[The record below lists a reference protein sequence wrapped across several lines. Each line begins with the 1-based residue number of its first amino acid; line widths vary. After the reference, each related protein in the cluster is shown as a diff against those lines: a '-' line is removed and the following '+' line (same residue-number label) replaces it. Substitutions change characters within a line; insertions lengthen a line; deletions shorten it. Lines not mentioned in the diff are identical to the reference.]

1 MKKRYDQKLREHGD
15 AGAILRQAQKD
26 LAFQHEMDRRIYEVE
41 AREYQTP
48 IFDVPLLAVERSDGT
63 WVVESTT
70 DIFPAQK
77 GKISVAHRNK
87 NIALCDFRV
96 ALRERLIEDRYTR
109 HADEARKIAALAKCW
124 FAGEVPYA
132 RIVSK

>member
-15 AGAILRQAQKD
+15 MGAILRQAQKD
-26 LAFQHEMDRRIYEVE
+26 LAFQQQMDRRIYEVE

-48 IFDVPLLAVERSDGT
+48 IFDAPLLAVERSDGT

-70 DIFPAQK
+70 TIFPSQK
-77 GKISVAHRNK
+77 GKISVAHRNQQ
-87 NIALCDFRV
+87 IAICDFRV

-109 HADEARKIAALAKCW
+109 DSDEARKIAALAKCW
-124 FAGEVPYA
+124 IAGNVPFS